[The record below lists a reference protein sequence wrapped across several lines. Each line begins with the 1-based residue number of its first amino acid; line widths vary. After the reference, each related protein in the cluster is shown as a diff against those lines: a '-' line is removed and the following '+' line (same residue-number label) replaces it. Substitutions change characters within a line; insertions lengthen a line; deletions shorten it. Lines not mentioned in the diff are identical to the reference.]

1 MEMAI
6 TFKINYNLGCE
17 STHHT
22 QKQWVGRKWFQWPC
36 RNPST
41 VYVCSGKVLQGGE
54 GRGGS
59 GPWGR

>member
-22 QKQWVGRKWFQWPC
+22 QKHWVGRK
-36 RNPST
+36 
-41 VYVCSGKVLQGGE
+41 
-54 GRGGS
+54 
-59 GPWGR
+59 